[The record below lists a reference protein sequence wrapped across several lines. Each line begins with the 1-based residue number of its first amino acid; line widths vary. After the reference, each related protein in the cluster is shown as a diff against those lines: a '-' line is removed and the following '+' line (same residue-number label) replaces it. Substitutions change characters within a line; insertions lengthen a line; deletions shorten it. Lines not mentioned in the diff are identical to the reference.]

1 MGRDEQEAAYFTL
14 LRAREELDDIRRYGE
29 YLAEEARRLR
39 RFMAEGQAHADGIDR
54 RLRRAL
60 RHTDTPLADAVE
72 ARLAVIADELRG
84 LPERETAADAFV
96 TECEQEYTALQ
107 RGS

>member
-1 MGRDEQEAAYFTL
+1 MGRDEVEAAYFTL
-14 LRAREELDDIRRYGE
+14 LRAREELDGIRRYRE

-84 LPERETAADAFV
+84 LPVREAAADRFV
-96 TECEQEYTALQ
+96 TACEQDHAALQ
-107 RGS
+107 RRS